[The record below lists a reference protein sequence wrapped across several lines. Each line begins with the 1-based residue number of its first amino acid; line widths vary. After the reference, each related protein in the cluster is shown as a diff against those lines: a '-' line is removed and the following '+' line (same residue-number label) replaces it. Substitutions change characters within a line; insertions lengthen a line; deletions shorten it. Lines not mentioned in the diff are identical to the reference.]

1 MKINVHIVNDDKEYR
16 LDLPKT
22 ALAMDTL
29 KKLEIPPDT
38 VIITR
43 NSQPIPLDSE
53 LKDGDELTLIRVL
66 SGG

>member
-1 MKINVHIVNDDKEYR
+1 VHVVNDENH
-16 LDLPKT
+16 LQIELPKT
-22 ALAMDTL
+22 AAAGDTL
-29 KKLEIPPDT
+29 KKLGIPPDT

-53 LKDGDELTLIRVL
+53 LKDGDELALIRVL